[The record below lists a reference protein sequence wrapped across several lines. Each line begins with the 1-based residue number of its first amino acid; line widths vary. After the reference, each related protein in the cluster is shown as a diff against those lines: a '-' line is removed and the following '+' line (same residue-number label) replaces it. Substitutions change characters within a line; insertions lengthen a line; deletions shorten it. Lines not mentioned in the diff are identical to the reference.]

1 MPYKIVPVYP
11 SSFSQPTRFDMDNTL
26 ALPVTSDYFA
36 QHGSRDGPSKTTRER
51 RSSMRQPN
59 HPTPALELS
68 YLSSYPNTLAATTPS
83 TLSEVPSPTAIIP
96 PPIISARQLVLYR
109 AALYWAF
116 FMNGWSDGAAG
127 PIIPVVQRVWGLS
140 FTVVSMLF
148 VAASIGF
155 LIGASLNIFLTDRYG
170 LGKIITGGAVI
181 QMIAYSLIGAGINF
195 PIMCFGYGL
204 CGLTMSLQAAQGNI
218 FIAIMPGNATSM
230 AMLHGFCGIGA
241 MTAPLAATQFAQL
254 QHWSYFYSTSL
265 GVATISYVLSLC
277 VFKLKRL
284 EELIPH
290 AGTDLTDSSPLVN
303 GNRYKQILRQK
314 SVLLLAIWSLVYVG
328 AEVTIGGWIVT
339 FLEQLRGGGPSTG
352 YVSSGFFGG
361 MTAGRFFL
369 WPITDW
375 IGKRKSMYIYLIIAI
390 GLEIVVWQAPI

>member
-1 MPYKIVPVYP
+1 
-11 SSFSQPTRFDMDNTL
+11 
-26 ALPVTSDYFA
+26 
-36 QHGSRDGPSKTTRER
+36 
-51 RSSMRQPN
+51 
-59 HPTPALELS
+59 
-68 YLSSYPNTLAATTPS
+68 
-83 TLSEVPSPTAIIP
+83 
-96 PPIISARQLVLYR
+96 
-109 AALYWAF
+109 
-116 FMNGWSDGAAG
+116 
-127 PIIPVVQRVWGLS
+127 
-140 FTVVSMLF
+140 
-148 VAASIGF
+148 
-155 LIGASLNIFLTDRYG
+155 
-170 LGKIITGGAVI
+170 
-181 QMIAYSLIGAGINF
+181 
-195 PIMCFGYGL
+195 
-204 CGLTMSLQAAQGNI
+204 
-218 FIAIMPGNATSM
+218 MPGNATSM

-390 GLEIVVWQAPI
+390 GLEIVVWQAPNLIANAVAISLVGVMLGPLYPIVMNVSTEVLPRWILSGSLGFVASFGQVGSAVFPFVTGLLATSHGAQVLQPLVIAMMVLMMVDWAYFLYQSASRRTQ